1 MSKYGVIIIGGG
13 PAGLTAGLYTS
24 RAGLKS
30 LLLERGI
37 LGGQMVNATLVEN
50 HPGFPGGV
58 AGSELGSL
66 MHRQAVA
73 HTVTRNISKEDVHR
87 AIGQVM
93 HPAISRSLVDL
104 GMAKDITL
112 EHGKVTLTLA
122 LPFFGIPVSIKDYLV
137 NSLCK
142 VVTDLGAEVEIRVT
156 EMNQE
161 EQQAF
166 LAMEQE
172 SWKGLP

>member
-1 MSKYGVIIIGGG
+1 VM
-13 PAGLTAGLYTS
+13 
-24 RAGLKS
+24 
-30 LLLERGI
+30 
-37 LGGQMVNATLVEN
+37 
-50 HPGFPGGV
+50 
-58 AGSELGSL
+58 
-66 MHRQAVA
+66 
-73 HTVTRNISKEDVHR
+73 RNISREDVHR

-122 LPFFGIPVSIKDYLV
+122 LPFPNIPISIKDYLV
-137 NSLCK
+137 SSLRK
-142 VVTDLGAEVEIRVT
+142 VVTDLGAEIEIRIT

-161 EQQAF
+161 ERESF